1 MKTITTDLNVGKTA
15 SGLDMY
21 CDLSLEQKHLYR
33 MKCESFVANLLKW
46 MRIQMGKTNQD
57 EYWDGYNTR
66 KSISNI
72 ISIVESGDD
81 LIIELADYH
90 EYNTVEHDLITI
102 QGVIGLEGLNGVYF
116 HDNAIGQFPLDRHS
130 RYKYFIRGI
139 VPHLTGVWDGNSG
152 VSIAAKYRNQW
163 ASNDYHLPLNWN
175 PIIGMSDQP
184 VKASD
189 LCLPGYFKRE
199 CTQGAVSITSLI
211 TDQESSKFTLSRP
224 FTNMSGGIRDIKEIG
239 IMSGDYRSAFMLM
252 ARDVLG
258 APISLG
264 DTSTLSLDYEI
275 IAMIENF
282 NQDTDANG
290 TNGGWTE
297 NFMYILHRI
306 ANPSAIYNWEN
317 EFHFTAGL
325 GGGGTG
331 VNFSY
336 DRNLDGWK
344 FGVRVGESNKFVSM
358 TDQSL
363 TPDSSE
369 INGVPHGYGDGELV
383 HHGTHIGQFIV
394 DDVANEVYFPVERI
408 FENRGATAITVRE
421 IGLFGNKNNSSN
433 ISPNLLARKALA
445 PVDQFTIG
453 AGETAKVTFNCKAIV

>member
-21 CDLSLEQKHLYR
+21 CDLSLEQQHLYR

-46 MRIQMGKTNQD
+46 MRMQMGKTSQD
-57 EYWDGYNTR
+57 EYWDGHSTS
-66 KSISNI
+66 KKIANI
-72 ISIVESGDD
+72 IGIVVSGDD
-81 LIIELADYH
+81 LIIELDDDH
-90 EYNTVEHDLITI
+90 EYSSVIHDLITI

-116 HDNAIGQFPLDRHS
+116 HDNSIGTYPLDRHS
-130 RYKYFIRGI
+130 RYKYYIRGI
-139 VPHLTGVWDGNSG
+139 VPSLTGVWDGNSG
-152 VSIAAKYRNQW
+152 ISMAAKYRTLW
-163 ASNDYHLPLNWN
+163 PSNDTHLPLNWN
-175 PIIGMSDQP
+175 PIIGMSSQP

-189 LCLPGYFKRE
+189 LCLPGYFKRG
-199 CTQGAVSITSLI
+199 CTQGNVSISSLI

-224 FTNMSGGIRDIKEIG
+224 FTNMSGAIREIAEIG
-239 IMSGDYRSAFMLM
+239 LMAGDYRSAYMLM

-275 IAMIENF
+275 ISMIENF

-297 NFMYILHRI
+297 NFMYVLHRI
-306 ANPSAIYNWEN
+306 AHPSATYNWEN

-336 DRNLDGWK
+336 DRNMHGWQY
-344 FGVRVGESNKFVSM
+344 GVRVGESNKFVSM

-363 TPDSSE
+363 TPESAE

-383 HHGTHIGQFIV
+383 HHGTHIGELVV

-408 FENRGATAITVRE
+408 FENQGTTPITVRE
-421 IGLFGNKNNSSN
+421 IGLFGNRNNSID
-433 ISPNLLARKALA
+433 ISPKLLARKALA

-453 AGETAKVTFNCKAIV
+453 VGETAKVTFNCKAIV

>member
-1 MKTITTDLNVGKTA
+1 MKIIRTDLNVGKTA

-21 CDLSLEQKHLYR
+21 CDLSLEQRHLYR
-33 MKCESFVANLLKW
+33 MKCESFVGNLLKW

-57 EYWDGYNTR
+57 DYWDGNSTR
-66 KSISNI
+66 KEISNI
-72 ISIVESGDD
+72 TSITESGQDI
-81 LIIELADYH
+81 IIELDRYH
-90 EYNTVEHDLITI
+90 EYSSVEHDLITI
-102 QGVIGLEGLNGVYF
+102 QGVLGLEGLNGVYF
-116 HDNAIGQFPLDRHS
+116 HDNAIGLFPLDRHS
-130 RYKYFIRGI
+130 TYKYYIRGI
-139 VPHLTGVWDGNSG
+139 VPHLTGVWDGTSG
-152 VSIAAKYRNQW
+152 VSMAAKYRNTW
-163 ASNDYHLPLNWN
+163 TDRDYHLPINWE
-175 PIIGMSDQP
+175 PIIGMSNQP

-189 LCLPGYFKRE
+189 LCLPGYFKRG

-224 FTNMSGGIRDIKEIG
+224 FTNMTGGIRQIKEIG
-239 IMSGDYRSAFMLM
+239 IMSGDYRSAYMLM

-275 IAMIENF
+275 ISMIENF

-297 NFMYILHRI
+297 SFMYILHRI
-306 ANPSAIYNWEN
+306 ANPGAAHNWEN

-331 VNFSY
+331 VNFNV
-336 DRNLDGWK
+336 DRNLEGWQ

-358 TDQSL
+358 TDTSL
-363 TPDSSE
+363 TPE
-369 INGVPHGYGDGELV
+369 NAEVNGVPHGYGDGELV
-383 HHGTHIGQFIV
+383 HHGTHIGQLVV
-394 DDVANEVYFPVERI
+394 DDVANEVYFPIERI
-408 FENRGATAITVRE
+408 FENRGATPITVRE
-421 IGLFGNKNNSSN
+421 IGLFGNKNNSLN
-433 ISPNLLARKALA
+433 IHPHLLARKALA